1 MLRLIN
7 VCKSYKFGKD
17 RDVVLDNINVDFKKK
32 ELVFILG
39 KSGTGKSTLL
49 NIIGGIIDVDSGKVM
64 LDDREITNFDNKMLC
79 NYRNNMVGFIFQDYH
94 LIEYMSVMDNIRLGQ
109 TIKKDSGDIEDILR
123 KLGIYSKR
131 KNLVN
136 RLSGG
141 EKQRVAIARAII
153 NDPDIILC
161 DEPTG
166 ALDSVNS
173 VKIMKILKELSKDKL
188 VIVVSHDEELADKYA
203 DRVIKIVDGKIDYE
217 PIVDNEKFGEIS
229 KKKISLFSI
238 IRLAIK
244 NLCLKKGRTLF
255 TSLAI
260 SIGFICMIIVLC
272 LSRSFSDDIDKLE
285 RDIVSSFPISVY
297 NGDFEI
303 NDIDDNS
310 KLDNFGSEIVRKNRD
325 EFIHTNKIDSNY
337 IDYVNDIDEISYI
350 SYEYDISMPFIS
362 DRYKYIDDSYMRN
375 IGGDDFLN
383 KNYDLLYGKFSND
396 INDVLLVVDSS
407 NRVDS
412 ELLDK
417 FNIDKDVMY
426 EDLVGRKIKV
436 ILNDLYYVKNGDYY
450 YVDTDLGKLYNNSD
464 LELEIVG
471 IIREKN
477 IVNDKSFLVFRD
489 EFVNYVIDKNGDSEI
504 VKEQLDKDYNVL
516 GIGMDRDDNLSY
528 LGYESI
534 PIGINIYVDNIDN
547 KKEVINKLDEYNDSG
562 NSKMIY
568 VDTMKDAIDIVK
580 NMINVITI
588 ILVVFSLIAIFVSS
602 LMIFILTN
610 NRVMERVKEIGILRS
625 LGARKKDVSRLF
637 NIENFIIGVL
647 SCFIGI
653 FIVKSLVIPVN
664 NIMKMLLDDG
674 GLFKIYNEILIL
686 CIIFNISIVVISGYI
701 PSMVGG
707 NKKIISCINN
717 R

>member
-1 MLRLIN
+1 
-7 VCKSYKFGKD
+7 
-17 RDVVLDNINVDFKKK
+17 
-32 ELVFILG
+32 
-39 KSGTGKSTLL
+39 
-49 NIIGGIIDVDSGKVM
+49 
-64 LDDREITNFDNKMLC
+64 
-79 NYRNNMVGFIFQDYH
+79 
-94 LIEYMSVMDNIRLGQ
+94 
-109 TIKKDSGDIEDILR
+109 
-123 KLGIYSKR
+123 
-131 KNLVN
+131 
-136 RLSGG
+136 
-141 EKQRVAIARAII
+141 
-153 NDPDIILC
+153 
-161 DEPTG
+161 
-166 ALDSVNS
+166 
-173 VKIMKILKELSKDKL
+173 
-188 VIVVSHDEELADKYA
+188 
-203 DRVIKIVDGKIDYE
+203 
-217 PIVDNEKFGEIS
+217 
-229 KKKISLFSI
+229 
-238 IRLAIK
+238 
-244 NLCLKKGRTLF
+244 
-255 TSLAI
+255 
-260 SIGFICMIIVLC
+260 
-272 LSRSFSDDIDKLE
+272 
-285 RDIVSSFPISVY
+285 
-297 NGDFEI
+297 
-303 NDIDDNS
+303 
-310 KLDNFGSEIVRKNRD
+310 
-325 EFIHTNKIDSNY
+325 
-337 IDYVNDIDEISYI
+337 
-350 SYEYDISMPFIS
+350 MPFIS

-504 VKEQLDKDYNVL
+504 VKEQLDEDYNVL
-516 GIGMDRDDNLSY
+516 GIGMDKYDNLSY

-580 NMINVITI
+580 NMISVITI

-707 NKKIISCINN
+707 NKKIIDCINN